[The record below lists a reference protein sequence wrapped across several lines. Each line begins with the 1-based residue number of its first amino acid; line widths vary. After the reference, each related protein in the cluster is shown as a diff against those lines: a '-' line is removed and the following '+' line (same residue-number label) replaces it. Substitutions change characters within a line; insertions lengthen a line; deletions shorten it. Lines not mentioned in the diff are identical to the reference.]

1 VYQSIG
7 RSILADASA
16 AGGEQMDFRRDTWL
30 IDEG

>member
-1 VYQSIG
+1 
-7 RSILADASA
+7 LADASA